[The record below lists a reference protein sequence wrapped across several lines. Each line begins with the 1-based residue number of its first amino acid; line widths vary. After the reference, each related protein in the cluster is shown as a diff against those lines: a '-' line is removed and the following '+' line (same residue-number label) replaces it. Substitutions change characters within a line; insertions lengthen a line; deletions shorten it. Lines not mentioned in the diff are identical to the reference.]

1 MTTAREEGDPFA
13 DAMRE
18 AVGASVDAWRL
29 ITAVAD
35 AVRRHR
41 QRRQKDEE
49 EVLPPAEEAVN
60 KVAPVVQ
67 KVLPPDISAALMS
80 GADWPQT
87 AQRIAALRRAGVD
100 LDDFLPRV
108 AEIAVTVRDSLAEN
122 AARVSREGTPEWERL
137 LRETM
142 PAGPVREAI
151 LSSPTWPDIA
161 ATMARLDERGVDV
174 RRVLATAHD
183 EGVGVDRAVARVLGA
198 DAAPVAG
205 RYVMLSYGPL
215 TTGLDVPRD
224 LDLSDR
230 ARALRQ
236 LAVSPAENERY
247 CRWVREVLPG
257 REQEAG
263 LLLSARRWP
272 LVAARMAKMES
283 EGVPV
288 RERLT
293 RLTNDAWWQH
303 SWQQGPRSQ
312 LGARLVA
319 AVDDAL
325 RRAPEAGGAGPGS
338 RVDAAA
344 ARSRS
349 TSMDPTERQTATTGP
364 TSVEPAVAARRTAGP
379 NSKPTRGRTQ

>member
-60 KVAPVVQ
+60 RVAPIVQ

-122 AARVSREGTPEWERL
+122 AARVSREGTGEWERL
-137 LRETM
+137 LRETL

-183 EGVGVDRAVARVLGA
+183 EGVVVDRAVARVLGA
-198 DAAPVAG
+198 DAAPVAS

-247 CRWVREVLPG
+247 CRWVREALPG

-293 RLTNDAWWQH
+293 RLTNDASWQL
-303 SWQQGPRSQ
+303 QQGPRPQ

-349 TSMDPTERQTATTGP
+349 TSMDPTERQTAVTGP
-364 TSVEPAVAARRTAGP
+364 ASVEPAVAAHRTAGE
-379 NSKPTRGRTQ
+379 NSKPTRDSTR

>member
-18 AVGASVDAWRL
+18 AVGASVDAWQL

-60 KVAPVVQ
+60 RVAPVVQ

-100 LDDFLPRV
+100 LGDFLPRV
-108 AEIAVTVRDSLAEN
+108 AEIAVTVRDSLADN
-122 AARVSREGTPEWERL
+122 AARVLREGTGEWERL
-137 LRETM
+137 LRETL

-183 EGVGVDRAVARVLGA
+183 EGVGVDRAVARFLGA
-198 DAAPVAG
+198 DAAPVAS

-215 TTGLDVPRD
+215 TTGLDLPRD

-230 ARALRQ
+230 AQALRQ

-247 CRWVREVLPG
+247 CRWVREALPG

-293 RLTNDAWWQH
+293 RLTNDA
-303 SWQQGPRSQ
+303 SWRLQQGPRSQ

-325 RRAPEAGGAGPGS
+325 RRAPEACGAGPGS

-349 TSMDPTERQTATTGP
+349 TSMDPTERQTAATGP
-364 TSVEPAVAARRTAGP
+364 ASVEPAVAAHRTVGP